1 MRSARSTTTLAL
13 SCALVLGLAACGT
26 GDEAETVDTSSAET
40 AEDADA
46 VADDVEEPTEDEAEE
61 PEDAEEEPA
70 DDAAGGSGAEPE
82 WANPLTT
89 PGEEITSFTVGDVRV
104 DVYQVGV
111 TQAPKDGLFVDPEKN
126 EPIIAEGDDIVF
138 VNYVI
143 TNEGDTVDLG
153 SSLVNISA
161 RYEDWPYMQGMD
173 TITGAELYE
182 EQEVNDSGT
191 HQTAYRD
198 PAVYPFESGQ
208 SYSTGMNFHY
218 QPGTDV
224 IFDATIVPVDENGD
238 LLHDDKVEG
247 EGTGTIS

>member
-1 MRSARSTTTLAL
+1 MRPARSTTTLAV

-26 GDEAETVDTSSAET
+26 DDEAAADAAPIAEASDEAEPEATE
-40 AEDADA
+40 EADA
-46 VADDVEEPTEDEAEE
+46 TEDEASES
-61 PEDAEEEPA
+61 
-70 DDAAGGSGAEPE
+70 DDAAGSGSEPE

-89 PGEEITSFTVGDVRV
+89 PGEEISSFTVGDVRI

-111 TQAPKDGLFVDPEKN
+111 TQAPKDGLFVDPDEN

-153 SSLVNISA
+153 SSLVNVDA
-161 RYEDWPYMQGMD
+161 RYDDWPYMQGMD
-173 TITGAELYE
+173 TITGDDLYA

-191 HQTAYRD
+191 HPTAYRD
-198 PAVYPFESGQ
+198 PSVYTFESGQ
-208 SYSTGMNFHY
+208 SYSMGTNFRH
-218 QPGTDV
+218 QADSPIT
-224 IFDATIVPVDENGD
+224 FEATITPVDAEGE
-238 LLHDDKVEG
+238 LLHDDRLEG